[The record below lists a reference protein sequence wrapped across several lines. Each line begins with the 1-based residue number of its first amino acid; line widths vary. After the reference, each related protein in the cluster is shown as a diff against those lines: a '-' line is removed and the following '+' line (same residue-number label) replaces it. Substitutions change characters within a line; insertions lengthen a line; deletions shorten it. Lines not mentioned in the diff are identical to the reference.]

1 MKIETFVFNPI
12 MENTY
17 LLIDEGS
24 KECVIIDA
32 GCYYDAEKV
41 RLSSFIENGGLKL
54 VRVLN
59 THLHL
64 DHCFGNRYIAE
75 HFGILPEASEADE
88 FLLPIMKSH
97 CRSFGIPLNEDYQ
110 KLGGYLKEGDVI
122 RFGESELSVIEVP
135 GHSPGG
141 LAFYSKA
148 DKMLFSGDSL
158 FQSSIGRTDLDGG
171 DFESLIHSLT
181 KKITTLPT
189 DTVVYPGHGGT
200 TTIGDELQYNPY
212 L

>member
-41 RLSSFIENGGLKL
+41 RLSSFIENGGFKL

-64 DHCFGNRYIAE
+64 DHCFGNRYLTE
-75 HFGILPEASEADE
+75 RYGVLPEASEADE

-97 CRSFGIPLNEDYQ
+97 CHSFGIPLNEDYQ

-141 LAFYSKA
+141 LAFYCKA
-148 DKMLFSGDSL
+148 DKVLFSGDSL
-158 FQSSIGRTDLDGG
+158 FQGSIGRTDLDGG

-181 KKITTLPT
+181 KKIITLPT

>member
-32 GCYYDAEKV
+32 GCYTDSEKT
-41 RLSSFIENGGLKL
+41 LLASKIEKEGLKL
-54 VRVLN
+54 TRVLN

-64 DHCFGNRYIAE
+64 DHCFGNRYVAE
-75 HFGILPEASEADE
+75 RFKVLPEASERDE

-97 CRSFGIPLNEDYQ
+97 CHSFGIPLNEDYQ
-110 KLGGYLKEGDVI
+110 KLGGYLSEADVI
-122 RFGESELSVIEVP
+122 RFGKSELSVIEVP

-141 LAFYSKA
+141 LAFYSKT
-148 DKMLFSGDSL
+148 DKVLFSGDSL
-158 FQSSIGRTDLDGG
+158 FQGSIGRTDLDGG
-171 DFESLIHSLT
+171 NFESLIHSLT
-181 KKITTLPT
+181 KKIATLPP
-189 DTVVYPGHGGT
+189 DTTVYPGHGGT
-200 TTIGDELQYNPY
+200 TTIAYELDYNPY

>member
-32 GCYYDAEKV
+32 GCYHDTEKV

-64 DHCFGNRYIAE
+64 DHCFGNRYLAE
-75 HFGILPEASEADE
+75 RYGVLPEASEADE

-141 LAFYSKA
+141 LAFYCKA
-148 DKMLFSGDSL
+148 DNVLFSGDSL
-158 FQSSIGRTDLDGG
+158 FQGSIGRTDLDGG